1 MSQALVALF
10 FLFLFSLLIL
20 FYLEHETAMR
30 QAGPN
35 EKKKKKNNSPRDVI
49 VDL

>member
-35 EKKKKKNNSPRDVI
+35 EKKKMAQEMLLSMS
-49 VDL
+49 LEL